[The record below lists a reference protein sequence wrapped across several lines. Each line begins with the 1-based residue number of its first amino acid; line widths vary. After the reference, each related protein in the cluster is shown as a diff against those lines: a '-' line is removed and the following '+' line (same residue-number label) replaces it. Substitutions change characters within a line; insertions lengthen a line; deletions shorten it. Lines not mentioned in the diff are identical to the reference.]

1 MANELILSGEESIN
15 FMPTQPRTAADVGLN
30 LLAEFIRKKKKG
42 KDEQLSAEAFAS
54 ALELKGSGAQD
65 ADIIKALGSGG
76 KQAKMYAQALMGKEF
91 GIGASESDNVQSVFT
106 TPEGKLGY
114 LTRSG
119 KPVITDQSINKGLNI
134 NQQTGVGINP
144 LTGQAFDLANQ
155 PLQTVGGGQPQ
166 STQPQTDMTQGRQPT
181 TLMGRQ
187 VEIEQAKI
195 DREIDAEK
203 KKQGIKLGQEA
214 ETLGKE
220 SAVKMEIWDSV
231 SENISK
237 SFAGATTNP
246 LTGML
251 PALTESQQTAEASLT
266 TAIPTL
272 KEFFRKAGEGTFT
285 EGDQKILVN
294 MLPTR
299 SDYPDVR
306 DRKLKQIDTI
316 IRLKLG
322 QPVQGLTGEDA
333 EAALWANDPKNFN
346 SDAAKAIRQQLGL

>member
-1 MANELILSGEESIN
+1 MANELILNAEDSIN
-15 FMPTQPRTAADVGLN
+15 FTPTQPRTAADVGLN

-42 KDEQLSAEAFAS
+42 KDEQLSAEAFAN

-76 KQAKMYAQALMGKEF
+76 KQAKMYAQALMGSQF
-91 GIGASESDNVQSVFT
+91 GVGGQSDNVQSVFT
-106 TPEGKLGY
+106 TPDGKLGY

-119 KPVITDQSINKGLNI
+119 KPVVTEQDVNKGLNI
-134 NQQTGVGINP
+134 NQETGVGFNT
-144 LTGQAFDLANQ
+144 LTGQAYDLANQ
-155 PLQTVGGGQPQ
+155 PLQTIGGGQAAQKTTTQTGQQPQPQ
-166 STQPQTDMTQGRQPT
+166 S

-187 VEIEQAKI
+187 AQIEQEKI

-203 KKQGIKLGQEA
+203 QKQEIKGTKEA

-237 SFAGATTNP
+237 SFADAATFPMMGA
-246 LTGML
+246 L
-251 PALTESQQTAEASLT
+251 PALTESQQAAEASLT

-299 SDYPDVR
+299 SDYPEVR

-322 QPVQGLTGEDA
+322 QPMQGLEGEDA
-333 EAALWANDPKNFN
+333 EAALWANDPKNYDT
-346 SDAAKAIRQQLGL
+346 DAAKAIRQQLGL